1 MRWTGHCRFFP
12 NHSRE
17 GDENEAVH
25 FDAGCGRLRCRE
37 RDRNRAG
44 EEGRRQG
51 QGRPDGQEGRQEVGQ
66 EELHQEVLQI
76 EGRSQERRALQERRS
91 QEVTRLM
98 IKAKAGAPLPFLLM
112 RSVLALAAL
121 AAVPALA
128 QPPVTQLNAGMHL
141 IRAEVVSDPGT
152 RAEGLMYRKSMA
164 QNAGMLFVFDEA
176 AVHCMWMKNTLI
188 PLSVAFIDDRGAIVN
203 IADMEP
209 QTEASHC
216 AAQPVRYA
224 LEMNRGW
231 FAARG
236 VKPGSRLG
244 GIPGVK

>member
-1 MRWTGHCRFFP
+1 MQF
-12 NHSRE
+12 
-17 GDENEAVH
+17 
-25 FDAGCGRLRCRE
+25 
-37 RDRNRAG
+37 G
-44 EEGRRQG
+44 EIR
-51 QGRPDGQEGRQEVGQ
+51 
-66 EELHQEVLQI
+66 H
-76 EGRSQERRALQERRS
+76 
-91 QEVTRLM
+91 
-98 IKAKAGAPLPFLLM
+98 AGARASHDETIVSAPPCANASCAAPAFAQHPL
-112 RSVLALAAL
+112 A
-121 AAVPALA
+121 
-128 QPPVTQLNAGMHL
+128 QLNAGMHL
-141 IRAEVVSDPGT
+141 IRAEVVSEPGT
-152 RAEGLMYRKSMA
+152 RAQGLMYRKSMP
-164 QNAGMLFVFDEA
+164 QNAGMLFIFDQAE
-176 AVHCMWMKNTLI
+176 VHCMWMKNTLI